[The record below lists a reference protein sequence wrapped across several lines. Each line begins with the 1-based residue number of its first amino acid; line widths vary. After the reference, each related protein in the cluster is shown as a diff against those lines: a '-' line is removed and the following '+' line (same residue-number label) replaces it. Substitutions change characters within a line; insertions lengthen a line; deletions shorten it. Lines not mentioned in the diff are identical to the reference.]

1 MFERRGYA
9 KGLVAVCLFLLM
21 LVFSPGHVSATSVGW
36 EAALSTVEQLH
47 DSLSAL
53 ELANQLDKQKI
64 QLLRKQNNEKR
75 KEVDRKIKLI
85 DKVKLDHLQSEA
97 ERSQKQHAPLL
108 AKYTEFGKKA
118 SEAKKRKDKKS
129 ALRYD
134 LERNRIKASVSAAR
148 HEIKQKKDTLTAAK
162 KLAYTK
168 AKQVR
173 ESLEPIQTIKKQ
185 ITAENKKITDIHS
198 KNKSEANKRYRSA
211 IKQGDAVSAAIE
223 LNLIVAELTRIHAAL
238 NKIYKWEGN
247 VRNLIQAAEVKL

>member
-9 KGLVAVCLFLLM
+9 KGLVAVCLLLLM
-21 LVFSPGHVSATSVGW
+21 LVFSPGHVTASSVGW

-75 KEVDRKIKLI
+75 KEVDRRIKLI
-85 DKVKLDHLQSEA
+85 DKIKLDQLQSEA

-108 AKYTEFGKKA
+108 AKYTELGKKA
-118 SEAKKRKDKKS
+118 SEARKRKDKKS
-129 ALRYD
+129 VLRYE

-148 HEIKQKKDTLTAAK
+148 HEIKQKKDTLTSVK
-162 KLAYTK
+162 KQAYTK

-173 ESLEPIQTIKKQ
+173 GSLEPIQTIKKQ
-185 ITAENKKITDIHS
+185 ITAENKQITDIHS

-211 IKQGDAVSAAIE
+211 IKHGNAVTAAIE
-223 LNLIVAELTRIHAAL
+223 LNLIVAELGRIHASQ

-247 VRNLIQAAEVKL
+247 IRNLIQAAEAKL